1 MRAPTNPVGRT
12 YEPAKRD
19 RVVMGSGHM
28 RSTEET
34 GSGSGRANRFAAL
47 GFSRDGAIY
56 RHRVRGA
63 IDHPDYIPGLDG
75 LRAISVMLVIVA
87 HGGFEHIVPG
97 GLGVTVFFFI
107 SGFLITNLLI
117 SEAVQAGRN
126 DIGRFYMRRYLR
138 LTPELSAYILVCLI
152 GSAIF
157 FHVEIGRFIASA
169 LYFMNYYVLFAGAE
183 RAVPPNPFVLG
194 HLWSLAVEEHFYL
207 VFPLLFFGLFRRPR
221 VFAVV
226 LVAICL
232 AAIADRAI
240 AVGVF
245 HDVDYTYFASDA
257 RIDSIIY
264 GCLLALA
271 MRHPLG
277 ERVADALGRSPVLV
291 AALALMIAT
300 LVFRGETFRDVFRY
314 SAQGLALFIGVACLY
329 TSVLGAVVVQVL
341 ETSVLRFIGRISY
354 GMYLWHLLPSQAFFI
369 FRGIAPADSATASL
383 ADKLGAVVA
392 STVVAIV
399 MGYLGQRLL
408 LRPLAGLRHRY
419 GSRTAESFA
428 DAAGSKPEANR

>member
-1 MRAPTNPVGRT
+1 MQ
-12 YEPAKRD
+12 
-19 RVVMGSGHM
+19 
-28 RSTEET
+28 STEEA
-34 GSGSGRANRFAAL
+34 GSGGRRGPPAGPGATRPAGFAAA

-56 RHRVRGA
+56 RRRVRGA

-87 HGGFEHIVPG
+87 HAGFEHIVPG

-138 LTPELSAYILVCLI
+138 LTPELYAYILVCLI
-152 GSAIF
+152 GSALF
-157 FHVEIGRFIASA
+157 FHVEIGRFVASA
-169 LYFMNYYVLFAGAE
+169 FYFMNYYVLFAGAVPS
-183 RAVPPNPFVLG
+183 VPPNPFVLG

-207 VFPLLFFGLFRRPR
+207 AFPLLFFALFRRPR
-221 VFAVV
+221 TFAVV
-226 LVAICL
+226 LVAVCL

-245 HDVDYTYFASDA
+245 HNADYTYYASDA

-277 ERVADALGRSPVLV
+277 ERVGDALGRSPVLV

-300 LVFRGETFRDVFRY
+300 LVYRGETFRDVFRF

-329 TSVLGAVVVQVL
+329 TSVLGAVAVQVL
-341 ETSVLRFIGRISY
+341 ETRVLRFVGRISY
-354 GMYLWHLLPSQAFFI
+354 GMYLWHLLPGQAFFI
-369 FRGIAPADSATASL
+369 ARGIAPADAGAAPL
-383 ADKLGAVVA
+383 ADKLGAVVV
-392 STVVAIV
+392 STVVAV
-399 MGYLGQRLL
+399 AMGYLGQRLL

-428 DAAGSKPEANR
+428 DATGAPSEANR